1 MHIPRKRLRR
11 PAVAGGAAL
20 VVAVSPAGLPC
31 AAAATPSPEEVSLL
45 PEPEKE
51 ATPSTTTLITG
62 DMVAYAASTLA
73 VSCADSGTFIAP
85 AGLRG
90 ERRQRT

>member
-1 MHIPRKRLRR
+1 MHIPRKRPRR

-20 VVAVSPAGLPC
+20 VVAVSPAGLPG

-51 ATPSTTTLITG
+51 AAPSTTTLITG

-73 VSCADSGTFIAP
+73 VSCADSGTFITP